1 MLVFGGVTQFQ
12 AIFCAWILLCIS
24 GTLKC
29 IKGPNY
35 RGRFTLA
42 SQHLYSRHEYHTAPW
57 IVTLALKSKWAQ
69 DIKSVMSRIMPPCH
83 ANIHANEAPT
93 VKTPKDGKMVPD
105 SGDPV
110 QSNGFRKN
118 QEANSKET
126 SPWSPYITIIQKSTQ
141 KSSQPHHRFRRHYW
155 VLLPCFFIGKAATW
169 SDVSVTV
176 RCFCCNG
183 CKTFDG
189 SSRYSRDLGSC
200 WGP

>member
-1 MLVFGGVTQFQ
+1 MRVEYTPEIYHGYHKYPHLKGATFSKPSFWVSMLVFGGVTQFQ
-12 AIFCAWILLCIS
+12 AIFCAWTLLCIS

-118 QEANSKET
+118 QRQTPKKHHDDHHISPLSKKAPKKVH
-126 SPWSPYITIIQKSTQ
+126 SLIIGSEDT
-141 KSSQPHHRFRRHYW
+141 
-155 VLLPCFFIGKAATW
+155 TE
-169 SDVSVTV
+169 
-176 RCFCCNG
+176 FCCLV
-183 CKTFDG
+183 F
-189 SSRYSRDLGSC
+189 L
-200 WGP
+200 